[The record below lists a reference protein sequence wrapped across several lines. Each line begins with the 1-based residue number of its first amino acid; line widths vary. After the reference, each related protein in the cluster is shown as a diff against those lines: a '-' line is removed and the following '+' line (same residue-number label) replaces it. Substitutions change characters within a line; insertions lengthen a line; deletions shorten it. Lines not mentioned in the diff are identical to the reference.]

1 MSNKVSSNPKY
12 SMHQIRPDDRDFS
25 FLKKNTLKTIFLHSG
40 MMTIEI
46 YINSKVNLIKLSEN
60 EGVNIMPNIDFAV
73 VSNNSHSFSVQ
84 SIDNK
89 NPIIEIVDGVDNRT
103 EEEINNYKLIKNA
116 KKVTKPWGYEI
127 WIAWFKNHHVLKKI
141 YMLEGNKCSL
151 QYHQQKSETNFIVEG
166 QANVLKDIKI
176 ENGISES
183 DALKCFNNIPNID
196 NYITAMRPG
205 DYWDNNPYE
214 IHRVFSVESYT
225 AYEASTHQLDDVIR
239 LKDDS
244 NRVSGFIKSEHY

>member
-1 MSNKVSSNPKY
+1 
-12 SMHQIRPDDRDFS
+12 
-25 FLKKNTLKTIFLHSG
+25 
-40 MMTIEI
+40 
-46 YINSKVNLIKLSEN
+46 
-60 EGVNIMPNIDFAV
+60 
-73 VSNNSHSFSVQ
+73 
-84 SIDNK
+84 
-89 NPIIEIVDGVDNRT
+89 
-103 EEEINNYKLIKNA
+103 
-116 KKVTKPWGYEI
+116 
-127 WIAWFKNHHVLKKI
+127 
-141 YMLEGNKCSL
+141 MLEGNKCSL

>member
-1 MSNKVSSNPKY
+1 M
-12 SMHQIRPDDRDFS
+12 
-25 FLKKNTLKTIFLHSG
+25 
-40 MMTIEI
+40 
-46 YINSKVNLIKLSEN
+46 
-60 EGVNIMPNIDFAV
+60 
-73 VSNNSHSFSVQ
+73 
-84 SIDNK
+84 
-89 NPIIEIVDGVDNRT
+89 DNRT

-183 DALKCFNNIPNID
+183 DALKYFNDIPNIE